1 MQPYQRCANHLL
13 LLGQVPLQHSK
24 PRLRGRHLSCR
35 EAIENHLL
43 PLVCELQLNILSGPH
58 SSFLNFHALP
68 VSSSNTDLF
77 PHTQHFHREEETEA
91 EARDAERKHHEANN
105 SQERCWH
112 SPQPSTRKKGMSPV
126 ASEAHGAVPFTFPK
140 GGWTS
145 KKKVRLM

>member
-1 MQPYQRCANHLL
+1 MLR
-13 LLGQVPLQHSK
+13 K
-24 PRLRGRHLSCR
+24 PPVTARTSSLTAQQATASWQ
-35 EAIENHLL
+35 AS
-43 PLVCELQLNILSGPH
+43 ELQRSHRKPFA
-58 SSFLNFHALP
+58 SFSLWASIKHPLWTTQFISQLPCAQTFP

-105 SQERCWH
+105 SQERCWR